1 MSKKNKGF
9 IPVMLTPF
17 TDTGAV
23 DYDGLTRL
31 TELYLE
37 AGAAGLFANCLS
49 SEMFELSDE
58 ERLGITRHVVEVA
71 GGAVPVVATATFGG
85 PIGQQADFVKQM
97 YDTGIEAGIVITNM
111 LADEAEPEAVF
122 NQRVYQLLDA
132 TEGIPLGFYECPDPF
147 KRVLTAEQ
155 LGGFVSTGRVIYHK
169 DTCLDLELIKAKLA
183 ATAAYAGFGLYDAYM
198 VHAVESLRA
207 GSAGLSCIQGNYF
220 PELVVWLCDHYNDPE
235 KQEEI
240 RLVQQFFIDHMD
252 VMHTVYPVVAKYFL
266 QKRGVKVS
274 GFTRRNVGRFDTE
287 TKENIDKLYADYGKL
302 VRELDVYNFVQH
314 IKH

>member
-17 TDTGAV
+17 KDNGAV

-58 ERLGITRHVVEVA
+58 ERLGITRHVVEVVD
-71 GGAVPVVATATFGG
+71 GTVPVVATATFGG
-85 PIGQQADFVKQM
+85 PIGQQADFVKRM

-147 KRVLTAEQ
+147 KRVLSAEQ
-155 LGGFVSTGRVIYHK
+155 LGSFVSTGRVIYHK
-169 DTCLDLELIKAKLA
+169 DTCLDIGLVRAKLE
-183 ATAAYAGFGLYDAYM
+183 ATEAYPDFGLYDAYM

-235 KQEEI
+235 KQEEVQ
-240 RLVQQFFIDHMD
+240 LVQQFFIDQMD
-252 VMHTVYPVVAKYFL
+252 VMHTVYPIVAKYFL

-274 GFTRRNVGRFDTE
+274 RFARRDVGTFNDEVRGKVDSLYKAYTVLFDT
-287 TKENIDKLYADYGKL
+287 ISLPL
-302 VRELDVYNFVQH
+302 LR
-314 IKH
+314 